1 MGAVLLLG
9 PCTAGR
15 CEIEWRGRPASSD
28 EEGTLKRAK
37 RELMLNSATLVDT
50 RHGSELPRAGAP
62 PPWVDKTYGGL
73 PPELRTVVGIIEAE
87 SAYSAQRRRRNSR
100 GWLARTLLIA
110 QERREGNKTA

>member
-1 MGAVLLLG
+1 MGAVLLSG

-50 RHGSELPRAGAP
+50 RHGSELPGAGAP
-62 PPWVDKTYGGL
+62 PPWVDKTYGVCHPNFALSLALLKPSPPIQLNGGGETLEAGWPGL
-73 PPELRTVVGIIEAE
+73 C
-87 SAYSAQRRRRNSR
+87 
-100 GWLARTLLIA
+100 
-110 QERREGNKTA
+110 